1 MMIKI
6 TRFGRTL
13 TTGAVV
19 LLGVQCTSAA
29 QRSSDTGVAGA
40 GGGSSGNNS
49 TASGGAAGANSQPTA
64 GSAAV
69 AGANAASGSNSG
81 GASATDAGTD
91 GPVVPPPPDP
101 VIMLKTG
108 SLKLEVWGERTIRV
122 LYSSGASVA
131 AETGS
136 LAVNEAR
143 PVTPFTI
150 SDSEAAL
157 TVTIS
162 ASKLS
167 ARVDKN
173 TGQLTFLDANGVT
186 LLRDATNNARTLS
199 AGMAGGQPTQV
210 AQQSFETS
218 TTESFYGLGQ
228 HQQGSLTYNGRS
240 VTLQQQNPGES
251 GVPVL
256 VSSAGYGVLWDNP
269 SQTTVDLS
277 KAGTLTWKS
286 AASTQIDYYF
296 MAGPEPDQ
304 IIAQYRALTG
314 APPLFGRWAW
324 GFWQSKEHYGS
335 QAELLGVVSKYRSMM
350 LPLDGII
357 QDWQYWSP
365 AAWGSH
371 QFNAQNYP
379 DPAGMFAQAH
389 TNHVHALISVWARFD
404 KANYANYNALNAA
417 GALVEPG
424 FNDFT
429 YYDPFKLANRQL
441 YWQQMHDELFTKGV
455 DGWWLDSTEPD
466 LGGGWGTDKTAMGP
480 GAFVFNAFPLM
491 TTTAV
496 FEGQRAATAEQ
507 RVFLLTRSAY
517 TGEQRNAATVWS
529 GDIHG
534 DWPTFKAQIPAGLNF
549 SLSGIPYW
557 NTDIGGFYPQSNPGM
572 IGTPGYTELFERWF
586 QFGAFCTM
594 FRSHGTGGD
603 KNMYSFGA
611 AAQAVLLGV
620 DQLRYRLLP
629 YMYSLSW
636 MVTHQGY
643 TVMRGFVFDFRADAK
658 ALGVADQF
666 MFGPALMVNPVTAPN
681 VTTRS
686 VYLPANTTWYDFW
699 TGASQAGG
707 QTVNAAAPIEHLP
720 LYVRAGSIL
729 PMGPAL
735 QYATEKPSDPTELR
749 VYKGANG
756 TFTLYEDENDNYN
769 YEKGMYATIPFI
781 WDDASKTLHI
791 GARSGSF
798 PGMLMNRTFQVVFV
812 DTTHGIGTAPS
823 ATIDKSVTYSGT
835 AVDVSA
841 P

>member
-1 MMIKI
+1 M
-6 TRFGRTL
+6 
-13 TTGAVV
+13 
-19 LLGVQCTSAA
+19 
-29 QRSSDTGVAGA
+29 AGA
-40 GGGSSGNNS
+40 SAMAGSS
-49 TASGGAAGANSQPTA
+49 AAGADATNA
-64 GSAAV
+64 GSA
-69 AGANAASGSNSG
+69 GMDS
-81 GASATDAGTD
+81 
-91 GPVVPPPPDP
+91 PVMPPPSDP
-101 VIMLKTG
+101 VIELKTG

-122 LYSSGASVA
+122 LYTNGTAA
-131 AETGS
+131 PAETGS
-136 LAVNEAR
+136 LAVNEVR
-143 PVTPFTI
+143 PVVPFTI
-150 SDSEAAL
+150 SETDAAL
-157 TVTIS
+157 TVTIT

-167 ARVDKN
+167 AHVDKA
-173 TGQLTFLDANGVT
+173 TGQVSFLDANGAT
-186 LLRDATNNARTLS
+186 LLSDAANDARTLT
-199 AGMAGGQPTQV
+199 AGMAGGQATLV
-210 AQQSFETS
+210 AQQSFTTS
-218 TTESFYGLGQ
+218 ATESFYGLGQ
-228 HQQGSLTYNGRS
+228 HQQGSMTYNGRLT
-240 VTLQQQNPGES
+240 TLRQRNAGES
-251 GVPVL
+251 SVPML

-269 SQTTVDLS
+269 SLTTVDLS
-277 KAGTLTWKS
+277 KSGTLTWKS
-286 AASTQIDYYF
+286 DASTQVDYYF

-304 IIAQYRALTG
+304 VIAQYRALTG

-324 GFWQSKEHYGS
+324 GYWQSKEHYGT
-335 QAELLGVVSKYRSMM
+335 QAELLGVITKYRSMK

-365 AAWGSH
+365 APWGSH
-371 QFNAQNYP
+371 QFNPQKYP

-389 TNHVHALISVWARFD
+389 ANHVHALISVWARFD
-404 KANYANYNALNAA
+404 KADYANYNAMSAA

-424 FNDFT
+424 LTDST

-441 YWQQMHDELFTKGV
+441 YWKQMHDQLFTKGV

-466 LGGGWGTDKTAMGP
+466 LGVGWSTDKTAMGP

-496 FEGQRAATAEQ
+496 FEGQRAATSAQ

-517 TGEQRNAATVWS
+517 TGIQRNAATVWS
-529 GDIHG
+529 GDIRG

-557 NTDIGGFYPQSNPGM
+557 NTDIGGFNPQADPGL
-572 IGTPGYTELFERWF
+572 IGTPGYAELFQRWF

-603 KNMYSFGA
+603 KNMYSFGP

-643 TVMRGFVFDFRADAK
+643 TVMRGFVFDFRADSK
-658 ALGVADQF
+658 ALNIPDQF

-686 VYLPANTTWYDFW
+686 LYLPANTTWYDFW

-707 QTVNAAAPIEHLP
+707 QTINSAAPIDHLP
-720 LYVRAGSIL
+720 LFVRAGSIL
-729 PMGPAL
+729 PLGPAL
-735 QYATEKPSDPTELR
+735 QYSTEKPSDPTELR

-756 TFTLYEDENDNYN
+756 AFSLYEDENDNYN
-769 YEKGMYATIPFI
+769 YEKGMYATIPI
-781 WDDASKTLHI
+781 TWDDAKKTLHI
-791 GARSGSF
+791 GARTGSF
-798 PGMLMNRTFQVVFV
+798 PGMLMSRTFQVVFV
-812 DTTHGIGTAPS
+812 DSTHGKGTAPS
-823 ATIDKSVTYSGT
+823 PTIDKTVTYAGT
-835 AVDVSA
+835 AVDVGA